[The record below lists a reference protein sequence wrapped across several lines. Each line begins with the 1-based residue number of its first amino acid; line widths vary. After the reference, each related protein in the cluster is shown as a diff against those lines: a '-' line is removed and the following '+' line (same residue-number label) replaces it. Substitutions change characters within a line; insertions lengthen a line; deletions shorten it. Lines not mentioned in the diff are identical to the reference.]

1 MTVKRWAPDV
11 QPLGKSV
18 IAFALELFARLEVP
32 VPKLEEPEMKI
43 EEVEVKDEDDMD
55 MDDEEKEG
63 EEEVIVAK
71 AIPYAE
77 VKDGLVIDRLPP
89 PSTLAQVVQHVELL
103 LALTVKN
110 SELLIK

>member
-18 IAFALELFARLEVP
+18 IAFALELFSRLEVP
-32 VPKLEEPEMKI
+32 VSKLEEPEMKV
-43 EEVEVKDEDDMD
+43 EEGVEAKDEDDMD
-55 MDDEEKEG
+55 MDDEEKE
-63 EEEVIVAK
+63 EVIVPK
-71 AIPYAE
+71 VIPYAE
-77 VKDGLVIDRLPP
+77 VKDGSVVDRLPP